1 METDLLKLRLYITT
15 SNRIVKDPAC
25 QMMLMESAIHKAMTL
40 GTVSLLLLHS
50 QFSFR
55 TWSSAVT
62 RNAVH
67 TSFSRARRAAND
79 TLYDVS
85 AALDDQKS
93 IYEIL
98 VKAFWRHWFFSKS
111 NFDRTCL
118 CQRKSSSFL
127 RMRFTWKTRSQENHL
142 SGNSLA
148 SFIKLFDWLF
158 LFGKL

>member
-1 METDLLKLRLYITT
+1 MDELEVSNLWGELLHIINYDNSLVEYFVQAIRMETDLLKLRLYITT

-40 GTVSLLLLHS
+40 GTCLLLLLHS
-50 QFSFR
+50 QSSFR

-85 AALDDQKS
+85 AAIS
-93 IYEIL
+93 E
-98 VKAFWRHWFFSKS
+98 AF
-111 NFDRTCL
+111 
-118 CQRKSSSFL
+118 QRL
-127 RMRFTWKTRSQENHL
+127 MN
-142 SGNSLA
+142 
-148 SFIKLFDWLF
+148 
-158 LFGKL
+158 

>member
-1 METDLLKLRLYITT
+1 MDELEVSNLWGELLHIINYDNSLVEYFVQAIRMETDLLKLRLYITT

-98 VKAFWRHWFFSKS
+98 VKAF
-111 NFDRTCL
+111 
-118 CQRKSSSFL
+118 
-127 RMRFTWKTRSQENHL
+127 
-142 SGNSLA
+142 
-148 SFIKLFDWLF
+148 
-158 LFGKL
+158 

>member
-1 METDLLKLRLYITT
+1 MEHLFILFYKGIPLNEMDELEVSNLWGELLHIINYDNSLVEYFVQAIRMETDLLKLRLYITT

-40 GTVSLLLLHS
+40 GTVLLLSLS
-50 QFSFR
+50 SKSSFR

-93 IYEIL
+93 ICEIL
-98 VKAFWRHWFFSKS
+98 VKAF
-111 NFDRTCL
+111 
-118 CQRKSSSFL
+118 
-127 RMRFTWKTRSQENHL
+127 
-142 SGNSLA
+142 
-148 SFIKLFDWLF
+148 
-158 LFGKL
+158 